1 MDILNL
7 LLYYQKRPKVY
18 KSLNSGNIISKL
30 KVKYMPSEEMLFL
43 LENKAK
49 LEDEYSGKYVAIW
62 KRKVIAVG
70 RTVSEVYRLV
80 KDMNIANPL
89 VTYLPKPGEEALLI

>member
-1 MDILNL
+1 
-7 LLYYQKRPKVY
+7 
-18 KSLNSGNIISKL
+18 
-30 KVKYMPSEEMLFL
+30 MPSEEMLFL

-49 LEDEYSGKYVAIW
+49 LEEEYSGKYVAIW
-62 KRKVIAVG
+62 KKKVIAYG

-80 KDMNIANPL
+80 KDMKISNPL